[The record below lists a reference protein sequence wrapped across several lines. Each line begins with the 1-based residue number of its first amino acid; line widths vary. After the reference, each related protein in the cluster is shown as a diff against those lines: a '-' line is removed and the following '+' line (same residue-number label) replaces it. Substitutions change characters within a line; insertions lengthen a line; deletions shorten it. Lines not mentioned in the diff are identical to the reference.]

1 MTSPALQPTPVSAK
15 VIVPP
20 SLFGDRRNGVV
31 DVYSS
36 GSNTLVATLNT
47 PEVWWTQG
55 DTRDA
60 GSPGG
65 WVRVMGRSLA
75 FDDSSGECISQ
86 HTKVNLHAVP
96 YTNHPLPPHSDTLQ
110 CGNKHSATCL
120 PLLPLSFLFQEE
132 AAVMMAAL
140 PPCQS
145 KSSTP
150 PAIS

>member
-20 SLFGDRRNGVV
+20 TLFGDRRNGVV

-86 HTKVNLHAVP
+86 HTKVHLHAVSLHQSP
-96 YTNHPLPPHSDTLQ
+96 AADAAAATL
-110 CGNKHSATCL
+110 
-120 PLLPLSFLFQEE
+120 
-132 AAVMMAAL
+132 
-140 PPCQS
+140 
-145 KSSTP
+145 
-150 PAIS
+150 